1 MATSADGFGISCAF
15 YFGVMIIV
23 FLLFAYFRRLSW
35 TRKFYAKKCYNPP
48 PGCTAPPVIQSGA
61 WWPKSVI
68 TCAEAQVLAS
78 GGMDALIYLKTM
90 RFSLDVFLMVTFVVS
105 AIILPINL
113 VGDNVDNLTSNP
125 YDPAKISQYIEFYLP
140 GINGTSLEEE
150 EKADQEAVKVIEA
163 PEIYNKSIPP
173 PPPGLLWWERLPN
186 IPPLPPVTV
195 LGPEYE
201 NYTWIYDENYKVVQY
216 DLTELDKTTMTNIP
230 TRSNYLYAHAIVTW
244 VVTILVLWRLKVYCR
259 QALNLRLLFFKESGG
274 VQTRSILC
282 TDIPVTRANI
292 AGEEDAQKLSWLQKK
307 IQRSSVPHQ
316 KTKLIPN
323 DEQQS
328 SEPVSTLDRDVDV
341 VLPDRWEEASQK
353 ILGRPQDDQDDS
365 SWIVQHEFR
374 NVYKGEY
381 LESQMVY
388 DTNVLTK
395 LCNQYENIKSAAYHS
410 IDVTLSKYMDPKK
423 KEKMKKQSKK
433 VVGVT
438 MGQWGTEKYGKKPK
452 TVDTFEFYIDRL
464 EYLRSEILKEQELAR
479 EKPFPSSF
487 VSFKTRKAQVVA
499 SQTMM
504 SEDLSTWV
512 CQAAP
517 HPKEVLWGN
526 LRMRSL
532 ERNIR
537 NKIFTAS
544 FWALMLFYMIPVSAV
559 QVLIST
565 NSLVGFLQTI
575 PIASAL
581 LTGILPGLAL
591 RIFMIILPM
600 ILTAMLK
607 AKGVISG
614 SELDLGLVSYMYIF
628 EFITVFLGTFIA
640 GTFANQFEQL
650 LDDPGSIVSIFGTAA
665 PQVGIFFMTYILVQ
679 ACWELPFDIFDVV
692 GLVLYHL
699 KLKIAATKKAKE
711 RIDMAKVTF
720 SYGSIIPDDSIIFLL
735 GLSFSIACPLIA
747 PTALIYFGTRY
758 LVNKYKLVYRAE
770 ENYQSGGQGWLR
782 VFDQY
787 ITSLIA
793 FQILMIFILAI
804 KEMIGPPIIVL
815 PLPFITLFW
824 GLSTKGLYT
833 MPMKYQ
839 SLLMAEDQD
848 RQDGEASVATEEE
861 IKGSY
866 QNPVFI
872 FDEEDHQTVISQCSV
887 IKQAQDSE
895 SWPNYE
901 PMASLIQVDD
911 LGDEDEP
918 FHDIEST

>member
-1 MATSADGFGISCAF
+1 
-15 YFGVMIIV
+15 MIIV
-23 FLLFAYFRRLSW
+23 FLLFAYFRRLPW
-35 TRKFYAKKCYNPP
+35 TRKFYAKKCYHPP
-48 PGCTAPPVIQSGA
+48 LGCRAPPVIPGGA

-68 TCAEAQVLAS
+68 SCAEAQILAS
-78 GGMDALIYLKTM
+78 GGMDALMYLKTM
-90 RFSLDVFLMVTFVVS
+90 RFSLDVFVIVTFLVS

-113 VGDNVDNLTSNP
+113 VGDNVDKLMANP
-125 YDPAKISQYIEFYLP
+125 YDPSTISEYISFYLP
-140 GINGTSLEEE
+140 GINGTAMEE
-150 EKADQEAVKVIEA
+150 DQEADGKATKVIEA

-173 PPPGLLWWERLPN
+173 APPGLIWWERLPN

-216 DLTELDKTTMTNIP
+216 DLTALDKTTMTNIP
-230 TRSNYLYAHAIVTW
+230 EESNYLYAHAILTW
-244 VVTILVLWRLKVYCR
+244 ALTILVLWRLKVYCK

-282 TDIPVTRANI
+282 TDIPVTRANN
-292 AGEEDAQKLSWLQKK
+292 EEGASWLQKRMR
-307 IQRSSVPHQ
+307 RSRKQQQEMDLVPKQ
-316 KTKLIPN
+316 
-323 DEQQS
+323 
-328 SEPVSTLDRDVDV
+328 EPRSYDPEDLDRDVDV
-341 VLPDRWEEASQK
+341 VLPDRWEEAAQK
-353 ILGRPQDDQDDS
+353 IAGRPQTEREEDES
-365 SWIVQHEFR
+365 SWLVRHEFQS
-374 NVYKGEY
+374 VYKDEY
-381 LESQMVY
+381 LESHLVY
-388 DTNVLTK
+388 DTSVLAK
-395 LCNQYENIKSAAYHS
+395 LCALYDKTKDAAYHS
-410 IDVTLSKYMDPKK
+410 VDVMLSKYMDPKK
-423 KEKMKKQSKK
+423 KKKMKKQSKK

-438 MGQWGTEKYGKKPK
+438 MGTWGMEKYGKKPV
-452 TVDTFEFYIDRL
+452 TVDAFEFYIDRL
-464 EYLRSEILKEQELAR
+464 EYLRSEILQEQELAKK
-479 EKPFPSSF
+479 KPHPSSF
-487 VSFKTRKAQVVA
+487 VSFKTRKAQVIA

-512 CQAAP
+512 CKAAP
-517 HPKEVLWGN
+517 QPMEVLWEN
-526 LRMRSL
+526 LRMRSS

-537 NKIFTAS
+537 SKIFTAS

-575 PIASAL
+575 PVVSAL

-591 RIFMIILPM
+591 RIFIIILPM

-628 EFITVFLGTFIA
+628 EFITVFLGSFIA
-640 GTFANQFEQL
+640 GTFANQFQQL
-650 LDDPGSIVSIFGTAA
+650 IDDPGSIVSIFGTAA

-692 GLVLYHL
+692 GLVIYHL
-699 KLKIAATKKAKE
+699 KLKLAATRKAKE
-711 RIDMAKVTF
+711 RVDEAKVGF
-720 SYGSIIPDDSIIFLL
+720 SYGSVIPDDSIVFLL

-747 PTALIYFGTRY
+747 PTALLYYGTRY

-787 ITSLIA
+787 ITSVIT

-804 KEMIGPPIIVL
+804 KKSIGPPIIVV
-815 PLPFITLFW
+815 PLPFITFFW
-824 GLSTKGLYT
+824 GLATKSLYT
-833 MPMKYQ
+833 LPMGYQ

-848 RQDGEASVATEEE
+848 KQDNETISDDISGA
-861 IKGSY
+861 Y

-872 FDEEDHQTVISQCSV
+872 FDEEDHQTVVSQCDV
-887 IKQAQDSE
+887 LKQAQASE
-895 SWPNYE
+895 SWPEYE
-901 PMASLIQVDD
+901 PMTSLIEDD
-911 LGDEDEP
+911 LDNES
-918 FHDIEST
+918 FHDIENI